1 MINIAIEGESDREA
15 AKAVVIAAGR
25 TIGRVAAAGG
35 KTRLDPKIPK
45 YNDAAKR
52 ANWVVFRDSDGECP
66 VQLRTQLL
74 STLTSAQSSR
84 FSLRIA
90 HSMTE
95 AWLMADPARFAEFFH
110 VRVGKIPT
118 SVEGPTARQADTPG
132 PMRQIAARDPRWCG
146 HPGREDR
153 ARIRRA
159 YQPVRIVPMGCIG
172 GGNDVPEP
180 APRDRGDTHS
190 PAGLRATH
198 SLPAA

>member
-118 SVEGPTARQADTPG
+118 SVEDLPHAKRTLLDLCVKSPRAIRDGVVTPDGKTGP
-132 PMRQIAARDPRWCG
+132 
-146 HPGREDR
+146 EYV
-153 ARIRRA
+153 ARINQFASSRWDVSAAATTCPSLRRA
-159 YQPVRIVPMGCIG
+159 IEEIR
-172 GGNDVPEP
+172 
-180 APRDRGDTHS
+180 T
-190 PAGLRATH
+190 
-198 SLPAA
+198 LPQA